1 MSSGTPNCWTMCPW
15 GHVTILLAV
24 PSGQGPCWLCV
35 PYSWPWLT
43 RQALL
48 REPAGRHVSPGRGR
62 WPRQGAG
69 GYRLGHTVTQDPA
82 CAQPAPAAGTR
93 TTLRH
98 LGLTGSP
105 HQPRRGQRQRLG
117 RFLRVSFCFS
127 KSFHIRGTLRGA
139 GGAEEVPTPPWARAC
154 RSLVP

>member
-1 MSSGTPNCWTMCPW
+1 MDTQFDSLMSSGTPNCWTMCPW

-69 GYRLGHTVTQDPA
+69 GYKLGHTVTQG
-82 CAQPAPAAGTR
+82 PAA
-93 TTLRH
+93 LD
-98 LGLTGSP
+98 LP
-105 HQPRRGQRQRLG
+105 HQPRGRAPPCVTLASLARLINLG
-117 RFLRVSFCFS
+117 EGSDS
-127 KSFHIRGTLRGA
+127 A
-139 GGAEEVPTPPWARAC
+139 
-154 RSLVP
+154 